1 MYGPEHYLSKIDRNA
16 NVVFTAPANVRDEC
30 LANIKWAREVASRIE
45 TGQIGYFEG
54 REQVIDR
61 IHSIMDEDYE
71 KMGYELPK
79 APQAP
84 HM

>member
-1 MYGPEHYLSKIDRNA
+1 MYGPEHYLSKIERNA
-16 NVVFTAPANVRDEC
+16 NVVSTASAEVREEC
-30 LANIKWAREVASRIE
+30 LANIRWAREVASRIE

-54 REQVIDR
+54 RDQVIDR
-61 IHSIMDEDYE
+61 IHSLMDADYE

-79 APQAP
+79 AP

>member
-1 MYGPEHYLSKIDRNA
+1 MYGPEHYLSKIERNA
-16 NVVFTAPANVRDEC
+16 NVVSTASAEVREEF
-30 LANIKWAREVASRIE
+30 LANIRWAREVASRIE

-54 REQVIDR
+54 RDQVIDR
-61 IHSIMDEDYE
+61 IHSLMDADYE

-79 APQAP
+79 AP